1 MSPAL
6 KAAPSISIPGLGLI
20 SANSGLLPLAACS
33 DGRFR
38 AGRDG
43 VISVTATGD
52 RKVEFI
58 AFADHTLA
66 FVRSALGYPAYYPV
80 HPVALERPVRAV
92 LMDLDGTSVH
102 SEGFWIWII
111 ERTTASLLGDPH
123 FELESADLPFVSG
136 HSVSEHLSYCVR
148 KYCPDKTVEE
158 ARDFY
163 FEHTRREMRAILDG
177 HGRADAFVPAPG
189 LKEFLLALKAQGIK
203 IALVTSGLHEKA
215 WPEIVAAFR
224 ALKMGDP
231 RDFYDAIITAG
242 FPLRKGEA
250 GTLGELSPKPHP
262 WLYAEAARVGLGIP
276 FEARN
281 SVLGIEDSGAG
292 VCAIRLAGFPTV
304 GMAGG
309 NIIESGTRALCDYY
323 CETFARVLQVLDE
336 PGAPDTTESLL
347 STDANRAHLRET
359 LRDSRDPSSYHLASL
374 EDS

>member
-1 MSPAL
+1 MTIDLPATV
-6 KAAPSISIPGLGLI
+6 PGLGQI
-20 SANSGLLPLAACS
+20 VAGSGLIPLDVCS

-38 AGRDG
+38 TGRDG
-43 VISVTATGD
+43 VLSVTATGD
-52 RKVEFI
+52 RKVEFV

-66 FVRSALGYPAYYPV
+66 YVRSALGYPAYYSV

-102 SEGFWIWII
+102 SEGFWIRII
-111 ERTTASLLGDPH
+111 ERTTASLLGNPN
-123 FELESADLPFVSG
+123 FELEPADLPFVSG
-136 HSVSEHLSYCVR
+136 HSVSEHLAYCVR
-148 KYCPDKTVEE
+148 KYCPDKRVEE

-163 FEHTRREMRAILDG
+163 FEHTRRELQAILE
-177 HGRADAFVPAPG
+177 GRGRMDAFVPAPG
-189 LKEFLLALKAQGIK
+189 LKEFLLALKERRIK

-224 ALKMGDP
+224 TLKMGDP

-242 FPLRKGEA
+242 FPLHKGEA
-250 GTLGELSPKPHP
+250 GTLGELSP
-262 WLYAEAARVGLGIP
+262 ARIGLGIP

-309 NIIESGTRALCDYY
+309 NIIESGTRALCQYY
-323 CETFARVLQVLDE
+323 CDSFEQALAVVEGDGLQ
-336 PGAPDTTESLL
+336 
-347 STDANRAHLRET
+347 
-359 LRDSRDPSSYHLASL
+359 
-374 EDS
+374 